1 MTIRALIVD
10 DEPWARSKVVAL
22 LSREADFAVACE
34 CATVE
39 QAIASIASDKPDIVF
54 LDVQLRDQTGFDV
67 ITAVG
72 VDAMPL
78 VVFATAYDNYT
89 LQAFDSQALDYLL
102 KPFDETRFQLS
113 LGRVRKRLQTPTN
126 EHEAL
131 QRLMAQM
138 QPERRYLQRLAV
150 THRERVMFVRTQDID
165 WLQAAG
171 NYVTVHVGTASYLLR
186 ETLNAL
192 ESRLD
197 PKQFMRLHRSAIV
210 NVDRIQQL
218 SPWVRGEQ
226 AAVLTNG
233 TQLTVGRTY
242 RARLAALLRNS
253 VDF

>member
-1 MTIRALIVD
+1 MTIKATIVD
-10 DEPWARSKVVAL
+10 DEPWARSRIVAL
-22 LSREADFAVACE
+22 LSREDDFAVVSE

-39 QAIASIASDKPDIVF
+39 QALTSIANDKPDVVF
-54 LDVQLRDQTGFDV
+54 LDVQLRDQTGFEV
-67 ITAVG
+67 IASIG

-78 VVFATAYDNYT
+78 VVFATAYDDYT
-89 LQAFDSQALDYLL
+89 LRAFDAQALDYLL
-102 KPFDETRFQLS
+102 KPFDETRFQQS
-113 LGRVRKRLQTPTN
+113 LGRVRKRLQARTN
-126 EHEAL
+126 QHDAM
-131 QRLMAQM
+131 QRLMTQM

-150 THRERVMFVRTQDID
+150 NHRDRVVFVRAQDVD
-165 WLQAAG
+165 WVEAAG
-171 NYVTVHVGTASYLLR
+171 NYVSVHVGSASYLLR

-197 PKQFMRLHRSAIV
+197 PQQFMRLHRSAIV

>member
-1 MTIRALIVD
+1 MNIRATIVD
-10 DEPWARSKVVAL
+10 DEPWARSRIVTL
-22 LSREADFAVACE
+22 LAREPAIAIVRE

-39 QAIASIASDKPDIVF
+39 QAIDSIANDAPDVVF
-54 LDVQLRDQTGFDV
+54 LDVQLRDQTGFEV
-67 ITAVG
+67 IQTIG
-72 VDAMPL
+72 VENMPL
-78 VVFATAYDNYT
+78 TVFATAYDQYT
-89 LQAFDSQALDYLL
+89 LQAFESQALDYLL
-102 KPFDETRFQLS
+102 KPFDEKRFEQS
-113 LGRVRKRLQTPTN
+113 LARVRKRLEAPAS
-126 EHEAL
+126 EHPAL
-131 QRLMAQM
+131 ERLMAQV

-150 THRERVMFVRTQDID
+150 NHRDRVVFVRAKEVD
-165 WLQAAG
+165 WLEAAG
-171 NYVTVHVGTASYLLR
+171 NYVSVHVGNVSYLLR

-197 PKQFMRLHRSAIV
+197 PQHFMRLHRSAIV